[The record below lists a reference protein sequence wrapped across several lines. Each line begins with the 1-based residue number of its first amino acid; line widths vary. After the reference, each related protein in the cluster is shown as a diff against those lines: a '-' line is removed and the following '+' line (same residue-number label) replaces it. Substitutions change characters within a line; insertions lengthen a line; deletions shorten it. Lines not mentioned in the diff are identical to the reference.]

1 MHFTLSM
8 NKIVRK
14 KEDILKED
22 IQEDIRRDTNRRRNE
37 DNSRF
42 NVLNWQLSDCDHLA
56 AKPMHV
62 HIRT

>member
-1 MHFTLSM
+1 MRFTLSM

-14 KEDILKED
+14 KEDI
-22 IQEDIRRDTNRRRNE
+22 RRDTNRRRNE
-37 DNSRF
+37 DDSRF

-62 HIRT
+62 HIRI